1 VRDLGSTVP
10 FTEGSRPM
18 LWTIL
23 IALLFAISGVAT
35 VISLNKTKAIKQA
48 KGQDNYQMEG
58 LYNSRLVARGVAI
71 VAGLLGLLLL
81 ALTSFTQVSTK
92 NVGIVTSFGRPT
104 GQVLSNG
111 LHFKAPWQAV
121 TEFDA
126 AIQTQDFKGESCTT
140 VRLGT
145 EGKACV
151 DNSVQWRIK
160 PDAASELFTDYRS
173 FEAMSGA
180 LVERQRVAALNAIF
194 AQFDPLATIKA
205 NTDGAGSPTLAE
217 LGAQATAKLQ
227 QLLGDRLTVDSVVI
241 SLVKYDDGTQSKIDA
256 YQAEVAATRI
266 AQQKQQTAAAEAEA
280 NRQLAESV
288 SKDPNVLVS
297 KCLDTLTDMV
307 KANQPVPAG
316 FSCWPGG
323 SAAVVVPQAQ
333 AIK

>member
-1 VRDLGSTVP
+1 
-10 FTEGSRPM
+10 M

-23 IALLFAISGVAT
+23 IVILFTISLVAT
-35 VISLNKTKAIKQA
+35 VATVSKTRAIKKA
-48 KGQDNYQMEG
+48 KDEG
-58 LYNSRLVARGVAI
+58 SSFSFESDMRESRLFTVGIAV
-71 VAGLLGLLLL
+71 VAGFLGLLLL
-81 ALTSFTQVSTK
+81 AFTSFTTVSTK

-104 GQVLSNG
+104 GEVLSNG
-111 LHFKAPWQAV
+111 RHFKAPWQVV

-151 DNSVQWRIK
+151 ENSVQWRIK
-160 PDAASELFTDYRS
+160 PDAASSLFTDYRS
-173 FEAMSGA
+173 FDAMSAA
-180 LVERQRVAALNAIF
+180 LVERQRVAALNAVF
-194 AQFDPLATIKA
+194 ASFDPLAKIKA
-205 NTDGAGSPTLAE
+205 DSAGGGSPTLAE
-217 LGAQATAKLQ
+217 LGAQATTKLQ
-227 QLLGDRLTVDSVVI
+227 ELLGDRLTVDSVVI

-266 AQQKQQTAAAEAEA
+266 AEQRQQTAAAEAEA

-297 KCLDTLTDMV
+297 KCLDILTDMV
-307 KANQPVPAG
+307 KAGQPVPAG

-323 SAAVVVPQAQ
+323 GSTVIVPQAQ
-333 AIK
+333 ATK

>member
-1 VRDLGSTVP
+1 
-10 FTEGSRPM
+10 M

-111 LHFKAPWQAV
+111 LHFKAPWQSV

-126 AIQTQDFKGESCTT
+126 AIQTQKYDGDQCTT

-160 PDAASELFTDYRS
+160 PDAASNLFVDYRS
-173 FEAMSGA
+173 FEAMQSA
-180 LVERQRVAALNAIF
+180 LVERQRVAALNAVF
-194 AQFDPLATIKA
+194 ASFDPLAKIKA
-205 NTDGAGSPTLAE
+205 DNDGTGSPTLAD
-217 LGAQATAKLQ
+217 LGSQATAKLQ
-227 QLLGDRLTVDSVVI
+227 ELLGDRLDVESVVI

-256 YQAEVAATRI
+256 YQTEVAATRI
-266 AQQKQQTAAAEAEA
+266 AEQKQETAAAEAEA

>member
-1 VRDLGSTVP
+1 
-10 FTEGSRPM
+10 M

-23 IALLFAISGVAT
+23 IAILFAISLTA
-35 VISLNKTKAIKQA
+35 
-48 KGQDNYQMEG
+48 
-58 LYNSRLVARGVAI
+58 AI
-71 VAGLLGLLLL
+71 VAVKLGNRAKSTQSEFEKQELQGDKRLVVGIAIVFGVIAALALGL
-81 ALTSFTQVSTK
+81 TTITTVSTK
-92 NVGIVTSFGRPT
+92 NVGIVTSFGKPT

-111 LHFKAPWQAV
+111 LHFKAPWQSV

-126 AIQTQDFKGESCTT
+126 AIQTQDFKGDQCTT

-151 DNSVQWRIK
+151 ENSVQWRIK

-180 LVERQRVAALNAIF
+180 LVERQRVAALNSVF

-205 NTDGAGSPTLAE
+205 DNAGSGTPTLAD
-217 LGAQATAKLQ
+217 LGDEATAKLQ
-227 QLLGDRLTVDSVVI
+227 ELLGDHLTVDSVVI

-266 AQQKQQTAAAEAEA
+266 AEQRQQTATAEAEA

-297 KCLDTLTDMV
+297 KCLDALTDMV

-323 SAAVVVPQAQ
+323 GSAVVVPQAQ
-333 AIK
+333 TTK